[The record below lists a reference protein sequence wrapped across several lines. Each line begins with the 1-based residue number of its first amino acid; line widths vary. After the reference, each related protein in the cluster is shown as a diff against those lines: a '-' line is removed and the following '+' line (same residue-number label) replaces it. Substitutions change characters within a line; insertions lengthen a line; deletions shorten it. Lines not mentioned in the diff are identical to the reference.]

1 MLALNAVR
9 ISVAG
14 RARGIMVLNQLD
26 ESNQYSGDQQEGN
39 LPSTSLLICSRDR
52 AQLLWETIQSIL
64 AGCKIPTE
72 IIVIDQS
79 MEPNTLLSDFQPHR
93 PCMFRYVWCENK
105 GVSLGRNMAIA
116 MASHPI
122 VVITD
127 DDMLATSPWFETIV
141 QALIKAGDRSV
152 ITGQV
157 DASQTEDGF
166 APSIKKDQH
175 IITYDGRVGRDV
187 LFTGNMAA
195 YRSAFEEV
203 GYFDERLGPGT
214 EYPAAED
221 NDLCFRLLEAKY
233 KIIYEPNALLYH
245 RAWRSGKEFL
255 SLHWNYGRGQGAF
268 YAKYFSFR
276 DAHMIRRMFRTVV
289 AHMIRVPFRIFYDR
303 SQAQKDIHYVAGLLY
318 GALRWRLNSSKVD
331 LERGN

>member
-1 MLALNAVR
+1 MHSNSGEENALNA
-9 ISVAG
+9 G
-14 RARGIMVLNQLD
+14 T
-26 ESNQYSGDQQEGN
+26 DQETS
-39 LPSTSLLICSRDR
+39 LPATSLLICSRDR

-64 AGCKIPTE
+64 DGCEIPTE

-79 MEPNTLLSDFQPHR
+79 NEPNPELSGFQPDR
-93 PCMFRYVWCENK
+93 PCVFRYVWSAKK

-127 DDMLATSPWFETIV
+127 DDMLATSPWLETIV
-141 QALIKAGDRSV
+141 QALVRAGDRSV
-152 ITGQV
+152 VTGQV
-157 DASQTEDGF
+157 RTSETEGGF
-166 APSIKKDQH
+166 APSLKEHNQLV
-175 IITYDGRVGRDV
+175 TYEGRVGRDV

-195 YRSAFEEV
+195 YRSAFEEA

-233 KIIYEPNALLYH
+233 KIVYEPNALLYH
-245 RAWRSGKEFL
+245 RAWRSGTEFL

-268 YAKYFSFR
+268 YAKYFSLR
-276 DAHMIRRMFRTVV
+276 DPHMIGRMVKTVV
-289 AHMIRVPFRIFYDR
+289 AYLIRFPFRLFFDW
-303 SQAQKDIHYVAGLLY
+303 SQAQQDIHYVGGLLY
-318 GALRWRLNSSKVD
+318 GAIQWCLSTPKTNPDRRS
-331 LERGN
+331 